1 LFFVESALLHGFLVA
16 RKPSSQDSTGP
27 KIPRQVNTKERTIFV
42 EEESELLRFLK
53 AGYVVFAAVL
63 WMAVRAISTRS
74 TVARLLALKA
84 LKRMLHDRQRFL
96 GRLVLIRTPGTQA

>member
-53 AGYVVFAAVL
+53 AGYGVRCGSLDGGPCNIYSINSRSIARAEGLEKDAA
-63 WMAVRAISTRS
+63 
-74 TVARLLALKA
+74 
-84 LKRMLHDRQRFL
+84 
-96 GRLVLIRTPGTQA
+96 